1 MPSAVVRIVSIVI
14 SLYTI
19 RDAKFPQANN
29 NREFKSYEVD
39 SWLVF
44 G

>member
-1 MPSAVVRIVSIVI
+1 MPSAVVRIVSIA
-14 SLYTI
+14 I

-29 NREFKSYEVD
+29 NRVFKSYDVD
-39 SWLVF
+39 FSLAF